1 MMENHLLNEKIPQS
15 HNIRGCYQKKN
26 SRQVQL
32 QVFSSLISGIAAVLI
47 TTSIVINAIGRL
59 KSEKKS
65 DLKDQSSSK
74 DK

>member
-32 QVFSSLISGIAAVLI
+32 QVFSSLISGIAALAVLHLRDSS
-47 TTSIVINAIGRL
+47 TREPWADRFGRI
-59 KSEKKS
+59 
-65 DLKDQSSSK
+65 
-74 DK
+74 